1 MKSCQLC
8 LSFSWLTF
16 RRPQESEILGLKSN
30 SLGPI
35 GLDLE
40 NEGLWEE
47 QKAHFSSK
55 EGVLGYHCHFTFSQR
70 GIWLCCSEAFVQEK
84 KLEVQFS
91 RQSIHLWFTLNP
103 LYFKCVL
110 SCLVS
115 EVRVLV
121 FCIVKWELQKK
132 KKFSRMPEQKG
143 FEKVLGKVNGNTI

>member
-16 RRPQESEILGLKSN
+16 RHPQESEILGLKST

-55 EGVLGYHCHFTFSQR
+55 EGVLGYHSHFTVSQR
-70 GIWLCCSEAFVQEK
+70 GIWLCCSEAFVQQE
-84 KLEVQFS
+84 KLEVQFG

-110 SCLVS
+110 SCIVS

-121 FCIVKWELQKK
+121 FYIVKWELQEKK
-132 KKFSRMPEQKG
+132 ISRMLEQKG